1 MAKKRITKEEKLKN
15 LQDFLNR
22 AAKRL
27 TKEKTK
33 WESQMCKYLSDLHY
47 RFKFQVPVIY
57 NPTNGQKPKG
67 YIIDFLLT
75 DYNIVIEIDGY
86 SIHSSKE
93 QQKYDRQRTKK
104 LEKLGYQVI
113 RFWNKQVSTFS
124 KENIDQII
132 KSKIET
138 LPVNKS

>member
-1 MAKKRITKEEKLKN
+1 LAKKRLTKEEKLKG

-22 AAKRL
+22 AAKKLSKNR
-27 TKEKTK
+27 TT
-33 WESQMCKYLSDLHY
+33 WESKIFKHLSDLHY
-47 RFKFQVPVIY
+47 KFQFQVPVIY

-67 YIIDFLLT
+67 YILDFLLT
-75 DYNIVIEIDGY
+75 DYNIVIEIDGMW
-86 SIHSSKE
+86 HSTKE
-93 QQKYDRQRTKK
+93 QQKADKQRTKK
-104 LEKLGYQVI
+104 LQKLGYEVI
-113 RFWNKQVSTFS
+113 RFYNRQVSTFS

>member
-1 MAKKRITKEEKLKN
+1 MAKKRLTKEEKLKG

-22 AAKRL
+22 AAKKLSKNR
-27 TKEKTK
+27 TT
-33 WESQMCKYLSDLHY
+33 WESKIFKHLSDLHY
-47 RFKFQVPVIY
+47 KFQFQVPVIY

-67 YIIDFLLT
+67 YILDFLLT

-86 SIHSSKE
+86 STHSSKE

-132 KSKIET
+132 KSKIE
-138 LPVNKS
+138 N